1 MVVVVLGWD
10 GEWGCRVRIEGG
22 GGWMVIGGGG
32 GWGKPEKNICMFKSR
47 NAKFVT

>member
-22 GGWMVIGGGG
+22 DVWMVIGGGG
-32 GWGKPEKNICMFKSR
+32 GCGKPEKHI
-47 NAKFVT
+47 